1 MAPRPVP
8 TAPDTSRYRSVAD
21 MLRGHAETRGDK
33 PFIVAVDQNGRSI
46 TFRQLWKLS
55 SRMARFMAE
64 RGIGAGGR
72 IAVLTDNRL
81 EMPVLYFAIQRYG
94 AAFCT
99 INVEVNAANARE
111 MLARIH
117 PELVMYHR
125 DLDADA
131 PGRDQACDW
140 IPFGDCDPDGGAAA
154 DGGLFELLTGYGD
167 GDDAP
172 DAGAGPDDL
181 CVLSFTSGTSAAP
194 KGVMHR
200 FGNYFWIADQ
210 TIDMWKLT
218 DADRMLEFRSLSWAS
233 SHMLCLSPALRVGAT
248 ILLANRFS
256 RSRFFGWLRDH
267 EPTMVIGV
275 PTVINMLLEHAPSSD
290 DVAATRRLRFMSS
303 STAPLMV
310 EQHKRFEDTY
320 GIELVQLYGMS
331 EGGIVAS
338 NHVGERRIGSVGPS
352 GLYQNLRI
360 VGPDGD
366 SLPTGEIG
374 EIELG
379 GAQPAGGY
387 LHADGTV
394 EEIGRLKT
402 GDLGYLDEDGF
413 LMITGR
419 AKDVIIRGG
428 VNIAPVGNDLF
439 QLVGDG
445 DAGADRLFPCRD
457 RNAFLRVAR
466 RHGPEYRL
474 RTRPGAAFANGQ
486 DAFQPRAGFGRVQFR
501 LAARIGDGAA
511 AGFVHQI
518 VGLVD
523 VKADPI
529 DLVRPGA
536 GQLVEHGAERFQITH
551 PHRDGIGDAIADDAV
566 FAGRLRAVI
575 RCIARRN
582 IEIARL
588 HVAVGDAHVFQRFE
602 QFRHRCGIRRQRR
615 ARIRALGDDACIHPR
630 RIRSRLHLAG
640 A

>member
-1 MAPRPVP
+1 MSPRPVP
-8 TAPDTSRYRSVAD
+8 SAPDTGRYRTIAA
-21 MLRGHAETRGDK
+21 MLRDHAEARGDK
-33 PFIVAVDQNGRSI
+33 PFIVAVDQGGRSI

-55 SRMARFMAE
+55 NRMARFLAD
-64 RGIGAGGR
+64 RKIGPGGR
-72 IAVLTDNRL
+72 VAVLTDNRL
-81 EMPVLYFAIQRYG
+81 EMPLLYYAIQRYG

-99 INVEVNAANARE
+99 INIEVNAANARQ
-111 MLARIH
+111 MLARME
-117 PELVMYHR
+117 PALVLCQE

-131 PGRDQACDW
+131 FGRDETREW
-140 IPFGDCDPDGGAAA
+140 ISFGDCDPDGGAAR
-154 DGGLFELLTGYGD
+154 DGGLFELLTGYDD

-172 DAGAGPDDL
+172 DAAAGPEDL

-256 RSRFFGWLRDH
+256 RSRFFDWLRDYQ
-267 EPTMVIGV
+267 PTMVIGV
-275 PTVINMLLEHAPSSD
+275 PTVINMLLEHEPTPD

-360 VGPDGD
+360 VGPDGE
-366 SLPTGEIG
+366 SLATGDVG

-402 GDLGYLDEDGF
+402 GDLGYLDDDGF

-428 VNIAPVGNDLF
+428 VNIAPLEIDNALSAHPDIREAATIGV
-439 QLVGDG
+439 
-445 DAGADRLFPCRD
+445 ADRVYGERPVSFVALRREATATEADLLAHCATALAEFKMPSEVILLDDIPKND
-457 RNAFLRVAR
+457 RGKV
-466 RHGPEYRL
+466 
-474 RTRPGAAFANGQ
+474 
-486 DAFQPRAGFGRVQFR
+486 DRAE
-501 LAARIGDGAA
+501 LARIW
-511 AGFVHQI
+511 
-518 VGLVD
+518 
-523 VKADPI
+523 
-529 DLVRPGA
+529 
-536 GQLVEHGAERFQITH
+536 E
-551 PHRDGIGDAIADDAV
+551 
-566 FAGRLRAVI
+566 
-575 RCIARRN
+575 N
-582 IEIARL
+582 
-588 HVAVGDAHVFQRFE
+588 
-602 QFRHRCGIRRQRR
+602 
-615 ARIRALGDDACIHPR
+615 
-630 RIRSRLHLAG
+630 SYSSS
-640 A
+640 